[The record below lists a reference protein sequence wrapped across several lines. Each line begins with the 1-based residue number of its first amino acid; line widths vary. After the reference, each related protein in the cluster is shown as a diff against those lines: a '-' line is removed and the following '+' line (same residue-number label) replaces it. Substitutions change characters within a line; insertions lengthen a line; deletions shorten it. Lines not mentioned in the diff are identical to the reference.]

1 MASSMEI
8 CMSYIRPKWLTRHV
22 THGRAGSAVTGA
34 TMTIRLARAED
45 RQPLRDL
52 AAVDSARPLA
62 GAVLVAIVEGRLC
75 AAYGL
80 DDERTIADPF
90 VPSAQAVGLLC
101 LRARQMR
108 AASTREESRW
118 MRKRALA
125 RDGELRNS

>member
-1 MASSMEI
+1 
-8 CMSYIRPKWLTRHV
+8 
-22 THGRAGSAVTGA
+22 
-34 TMTIRLARAED
+34 MTIRLARAED

-62 GAVLVAIVEGRLC
+62 GAVLVAIVEGRLW

-90 VPSAQAVGLLC
+90 LPSAQAAALLR

-108 AASTREESRW
+108 AASTREKSRS

-125 RDGELRNS
+125 RNGDLRNS